1 MMTTT
6 RAPRRPG
13 RPAHLPRRSARL
25 LLAMAGAAV
34 VLLASSCD
42 TAEEVPWASYS
53 SGLQIRIDAATATG
67 NCAALQVLL
76 TAAKNT
82 SDAHEKATGFPNDA
96 LVSYIEAAQARAGC
110 PSGSG

>member
-53 SGLQIRIDAATATG
+53 SGLQIRIDAATATRD
-67 NCAALQVLL
+67 CAALQAFL
-76 TAAKNT
+76 TAANNT
-82 SDAHEKATGFPNDA
+82 LSLIH
-96 LVSYIEAAQARAGC
+96 I
-110 PSGSG
+110 